1 PLHGR
6 ARADH
11 RIRERSAPR
20 HGPRQR
26 KERAR
31 HAALPRGR
39 GGHPR
44 VLVGGALA
52 APRAPALAHL
62 RHPRRHR
69 VRVQRTGHRGARL
82 EAHAAPARAHGSR
95 GLPRHVPRPARCA
108 ARGARGAGNARA
120 CTARRRARRA
130 GLPIPGGGV
139 STLPLALGLG
149 LAAGAHTATWGMYKD
164 APHEGFTWRR
174 YARSILLS
182 GAIAPA
188 LHLALGLDPTHA
200 AGAVVLFGLTYACER
215 GLVEFYKTFLR
226 EPDQS
231 KYTIPMQFAVFGR
244 VVESRRARY
253 TVGAAV
259 AALALALA
267 AAVWR
272 LPQPESPP
280 ARWLVLAAA
289 GSAGGWFSAFGG
301 AWKDAPIEGFD
312 WFKFFRSPGIALG
325 WALVISRFAG
335 NYLLI

>member
-1 PLHGR
+1 M
-6 ARADH
+6 
-11 RIRERSAPR
+11 
-20 HGPRQR
+20 
-26 KERAR
+26 
-31 HAALPRGR
+31 
-39 GGHPR
+39 
-44 VLVGGALA
+44 
-52 APRAPALAHL
+52 
-62 RHPRRHR
+62 
-69 VRVQRTGHRGARL
+69 
-82 EAHAAPARAHGSR
+82 
-95 GLPRHVPRPARCA
+95 
-108 ARGARGAGNARA
+108 
-120 CTARRRARRA
+120 
-130 GLPIPGGGV
+130 

-226 EPDQS
+226 EQDQS

-325 WALVISRFAG
+325 WALLVSRFAD
-335 NYLLI
+335 NYLLIALPALGYTIMTIETYKTFFFPNEPRGKFAGKPVLFPGMLGWRKRFVPLYAAVWALVVGLFVAALMGE